1 MASSV
6 LATGHSLL
14 CGDAPATIFLT
25 FRNMCL
31 PSLSTELM
39 QCGCNLKQDT
49 TTIDLVFNRNQFS
62 AKEAYMTADA
72 DPATQRF
79 LSQPSALPPADIEK
93 STRVHQAL
101 GLSASLTLLF
111 SVTCALAVANV
122 YFAQPLLDSM
132 AQSLGVASSMI
143 GVVVT
148 ATQVGYALGLLFI
161 VPLGDLVNRKR
172 LILTQVLLSA
182 VALAAVGAAQQWL
195 ALLGAMI
202 VMGLLAVV
210 VQVLVAYAAMLA
222 TPSQRGH
229 AVGTVTS
236 GIVLGILLARFTSG
250 LIADIAGWRAV
261 YFVSSGLMLT
271 IAAVLWKVVPVTA
284 PPRHQDSYLALISS
298 VIKLF
303 ITERILRARGLL
315 ALLIFAAFSV
325 LWTSMV
331 LPLSAPPLSLSHTA
345 IGMFGLAGVAG
356 ALAARRAGR
365 WADQGLGQ
373 RVTGISLGLL
383 TLSWLPIT
391 FAETSLIALICG
403 VVLLDFAVQA
413 VHVTNQSLIFA
424 ARPDAQSRMV
434 GAYMCFYSVGSALGA
449 AAATQVYALWG
460 WIAVSLLGASIS
472 ATALVLWFLTFHFS
486 TNDQGRSA

>member
-1 MASSV
+1 M
-6 LATGHSLL
+6 
-14 CGDAPATIFLT
+14 
-25 FRNMCL
+25 
-31 PSLSTELM
+31 
-39 QCGCNLKQDT
+39 
-49 TTIDLVFNRNQFS
+49 
-62 AKEAYMTADA
+62 
-72 DPATQRF
+72 
-79 LSQPSALPPADIEK
+79 
-93 STRVHQAL
+93 
-101 GLSASLTLLF
+101 
-111 SVTCALAVANV
+111 
-122 YFAQPLLDSM
+122 
-132 AQSLGVASSMI
+132 
-143 GVVVT
+143 
-148 ATQVGYALGLLFI
+148 
-161 VPLGDLVNRKR
+161 
-172 LILTQVLLSA
+172 
-182 VALAAVGAAQQWL
+182 
-195 ALLGAMI
+195 
-202 VMGLLAVV
+202 
-210 VQVLVAYAAMLA
+210 
-222 TPSQRGH
+222 
-229 AVGTVTS
+229 GTVTS

-271 IAAVLWKVVPVTA
+271 IAAVLWRVIPVTA
-284 PPRHQDSYLALISS
+284 APRHQDSYLALIRSLF
-298 VIKLF
+298 KLF
-303 ITERILRARGLL
+303 ITERTLRSRGLL

-356 ALAARRAGR
+356 ALAARGAGR

-391 FAETSLIALICG
+391 FAETSLIALVCG

-460 WIAVSLLGASIS
+460 WMAVSLLGVLIS
-472 ATALVLWFLTFHFS
+472 ATAFVLWFLTFNFS
-486 TNDQGRSA
+486 TTHQGRSA

>member
-1 MASSV
+1 M
-6 LATGHSLL
+6 
-14 CGDAPATIFLT
+14 
-25 FRNMCL
+25 
-31 PSLSTELM
+31 
-39 QCGCNLKQDT
+39 
-49 TTIDLVFNRNQFS
+49 
-62 AKEAYMTADA
+62 EACMTADA
-72 DPATQRF
+72 DSVTKRF
-79 LSQPSALPPADIEK
+79 SRQPSGLPHTDTGESSRTDRSP
-93 STRVHQAL
+93 
-101 GLSASLTLLF
+101 GLSPSLTLLF

-122 YFAQPLLDSM
+122 YFAQPLLASM
-132 AQSLGVASSMI
+132 AESLGVASGLI

-161 VPLGDLVNRKR
+161 VPLGDMVNRKR
-172 LILTQVLLSA
+172 LILTQVMLSA
-182 VALAAVGAAQQWL
+182 IALAAVGAAQQWL

-210 VQVLVAYAAMLA
+210 VQVLVAYAAVLA
-222 TPSQRGH
+222 TPSQRGQ

-250 LIADIAGWRAV
+250 LIADLAGWRAV

-271 IAAVLWKVVPVTA
+271 IAAVLWKVVPAAVS
-284 PPRHQDSYLALISS
+284 PRNQDSYQALIRSFF
-298 VIKLF
+298 KLF
-303 ITERILRARGLL
+303 MTEPVLRIRGLL

-391 FAETSLIALICG
+391 FAETSLIALVCG

-460 WIAVSLLGASIS
+460 WMAVSLLGALIS
-472 ATALVLWFLTFHFS
+472 ASALVLWFLTFHLS
-486 TNDQGRSA
+486 TANQGRSP

>member
-1 MASSV
+1 
-6 LATGHSLL
+6 
-14 CGDAPATIFLT
+14 
-25 FRNMCL
+25 
-31 PSLSTELM
+31 
-39 QCGCNLKQDT
+39 
-49 TTIDLVFNRNQFS
+49 
-62 AKEAYMTADA
+62 MTADVDSA
-72 DPATQRF
+72 SQCLVREPSPISPAVTDRF
-79 LSQPSALPPADIEK
+79 P
-93 STRVHQAL
+93 
-101 GLSASLTLLF
+101 GLSPSLTLLF
-111 SVTCALAVANV
+111 SITCALAVANV

-172 LILTQVLLSA
+172 LMLTQVLLSA

-195 ALLGAMI
+195 ALLAAMI

-210 VQVLVAYAAMLA
+210 VQVLVAYAAVLA
-222 TPSQRGH
+222 TPSQRGQ

-271 IAAVLWKVVPVTA
+271 LAAVLWKVVPVT
-284 PPRHQDSYLALISS
+284 PSPRQKDTYLALIGSLF
-298 VIKLF
+298 KLF
-303 ITERILRARGLL
+303 ISEPTLRARGLL

-325 LWTSMV
+325 LWTAMV

-345 IGMFGLAGVAG
+345 IGLFGLAGVAG

-373 RVTGISLGLL
+373 RVTGIALGLL
-383 TLSWLPIT
+383 TLSWLPISV
-391 FAETSLIALICG
+391 AETSLVALVCG

-413 VHVTNQSLIFA
+413 VHVTNQSIIFA

-460 WIAVSLLGASIS
+460 WEAVSLLGALIS
-472 ATALVLWFLTFHFS
+472 VSAWILWFLTS
-486 TNDQGRSA
+486 QSDGS

>member
-1 MASSV
+1 MEVCMTAKV
-6 LATGHSLL
+6 
-14 CGDAPATIFLT
+14 DLT
-25 FRNMCL
+25 TQQ
-31 PSLSTELM
+31 LST
-39 QCGCNLKQDT
+39 Q
-49 TTIDLVFNRNQFS
+49 
-62 AKEAYMTADA
+62 
-72 DPATQRF
+72 PA
-79 LSQPSALPPADIEK
+79 
-93 STRVHQAL
+93 
-101 GLSASLTLLF
+101 GLSPSLTLLF

-132 AQSLGVASSMI
+132 AQSLGVESSMI

-172 LILTQVLLSA
+172 LILSHVLLSA

-195 ALLGAMI
+195 TLLGAMV

-210 VQVLVAYAAMLA
+210 VQVLVAYAAVLA

-298 VIKLF
+298 VFKLY
-303 ITERILRARGLL
+303 ITERTLRARGLL

-356 ALAARRAGR
+356 ALAASRAGR

-391 FAETSLIALICG
+391 FAETSLIALVSG

-460 WIAVSLLGASIS
+460 WMAVSLLGALIS
-472 ATALVLWFLTFHFS
+472 ATALALWVLTSHFS
-486 TNDQGRSA
+486 TTIQGRSV

>member
-1 MASSV
+1 MTAKV
-6 LATGHSLL
+6 
-14 CGDAPATIFLT
+14 DLT
-25 FRNMCL
+25 TQQ
-31 PSLSTELM
+31 LST
-39 QCGCNLKQDT
+39 Q
-49 TTIDLVFNRNQFS
+49 
-62 AKEAYMTADA
+62 
-72 DPATQRF
+72 PA
-79 LSQPSALPPADIEK
+79 
-93 STRVHQAL
+93 
-101 GLSASLTLLF
+101 GLSPSLTLLF

-132 AQSLGVASSMI
+132 AQSLGVESSMI

-172 LILTQVLLSA
+172 LILSHVLLSA

-195 ALLGAMI
+195 TLLGAMV

-210 VQVLVAYAAMLA
+210 VQVLVAYAAVLA

-250 LIADIAGWRAV
+250 LIADLAGWRAV
-261 YFVSSGLMLT
+261 YCVSSGLMLT
-271 IAAVLWKVVPVTA
+271 LAAVLWRAVPVTA
-284 PPRHQDSYLALISS
+284 SPRHEESYLMLISS
-298 VIKLF
+298 LFKLF
-303 ITERILRARGLL
+303 ITEPALRVRGLL

-325 LWTSMV
+325 LWTAMV

-345 IGMFGLAGVAG
+345 IGLFGLAGVAG

-373 RVTGISLGLL
+373 RVTGISLALL

-391 FAETSLIALICG
+391 FAETSLIALVCG

-413 VHVTNQSLIFA
+413 VHVTNQSIIFA

-460 WIAVSLLGASIS
+460 WMAVSLLGALIS
-472 ATALVLWFLTFHFS
+472 VTAWFVWFVTLQRVS
-486 TNDQGRSA
+486 QPCLPLGRRP

>member
-1 MASSV
+1 MTAG
-6 LATGHSLL
+6 A
-14 CGDAPATIFLT
+14 D
-25 FRNMCL
+25 
-31 PSLSTELM
+31 
-39 QCGCNLKQDT
+39 
-49 TTIDLVFNRNQFS
+49 S
-62 AKEAYMTADA
+62 AKK
-72 DPATQRF
+72 RF
-79 LSQPSALPPADIEK
+79 SGQPPGLLHSDTGESSRTDRSP
-93 STRVHQAL
+93 
-101 GLSASLTLLF
+101 GLSPSLTLLF

-143 GVVVT
+143 GIVVT

-172 LILTQVLLSA
+172 LILTQVMLSA

-210 VQVLVAYAAMLA
+210 VQVLVAYAAVLA
-222 TPSQRGH
+222 TPSQRGQT
-229 AVGTVTS
+229 VGTVTS

-250 LIADIAGWRAV
+250 LIADIAGWRTV

-284 PPRHQDSYLALISS
+284 PPRHQDSYLALIKS
-298 VIKLF
+298 VFKLF
-303 ITERILRARGLL
+303 ITERTLRARGLL

-365 WADQGLGQ
+365 WADQGFGQ

-391 FAETSLIALICG
+391 FAETSLIALVCG

-413 VHVTNQSLIFA
+413 VHVTNQSLILA

-460 WIAVSLLGASIS
+460 WIAVSLLGALIS

-486 TNDQGRSA
+486 TTHQGRSA

>member
-1 MASSV
+1 
-6 LATGHSLL
+6 
-14 CGDAPATIFLT
+14 
-25 FRNMCL
+25 
-31 PSLSTELM
+31 
-39 QCGCNLKQDT
+39 
-49 TTIDLVFNRNQFS
+49 
-62 AKEAYMTADA
+62 MTADA
-72 DPATQRF
+72 DSATQTF
-79 LSQPSALPPADIEK
+79 APQASGLAHTDDGESARAD
-93 STRVHQAL
+93 SSA
-101 GLSASLTLLF
+101 GLSPSLTLLF

-161 VPLGDLVNRKR
+161 VPLGDLLNRKG

-182 VALAAVGAAQQWL
+182 IALAGVGAAQQWL
-195 ALLGAMI
+195 TLLGAMVI
-202 VMGLLAVV
+202 VGLLAVM
-210 VQVLVAYAAMLA
+210 VQVLVAYAAVLA
-222 TPSQRGH
+222 TPSQRGQ

-250 LIADIAGWRAV
+250 LIADLAGWRAV
-261 YFVSSGLMLT
+261 YFVSSGLMLAL
-271 IAAVLWKVVPVTA
+271 AAVFWKVLPATES
-284 PPRHQDSYLALISS
+284 PRNRNTYPALIRSMFR
-298 VIKLF
+298 LF
-303 ITERILRARGLL
+303 MTEPVLRVRGLL

-345 IGMFGLAGVAG
+345 IGLFGLAGVAG

-373 RVTGISLGLL
+373 RVTGISLVIL
-383 TLSWLPIT
+383 TLSWLPIA
-391 FAETSLIALICG
+391 FAQTSLIALVG
-403 VVLLDFAVQA
+403 AVVLLDFAVQA
-413 VHVTNQSLIFA
+413 VHVTNQSFIFA

-449 AAATQVYALWG
+449 AAATQVYAQWG
-460 WIAVSLLGASIS
+460 WTAVSLLGASIS
-472 ATALVLWFLTFHFS
+472 ATALLLWLISCHSS
-486 TNDQGRSA
+486 TIDQGRSP

>member
-1 MASSV
+1 
-6 LATGHSLL
+6 
-14 CGDAPATIFLT
+14 
-25 FRNMCL
+25 
-31 PSLSTELM
+31 
-39 QCGCNLKQDT
+39 
-49 TTIDLVFNRNQFS
+49 
-62 AKEAYMTADA
+62 MTADVDSA
-72 DPATQRF
+72 SQCLVREPSPISPAVTDRF
-79 LSQPSALPPADIEK
+79 Q
-93 STRVHQAL
+93 
-101 GLSASLTLLF
+101 GLSPSLTLLF
-111 SVTCALAVANV
+111 SITCALAVANV

-143 GVVVT
+143 GIVVT

-172 LILTQVLLSA
+172 LMLTQVLLSA

-210 VQVLVAYAAMLA
+210 VQVLVAYAAVLA
-222 TPSQRGH
+222 TPSQRGQ

-271 IAAVLWKVVPVTA
+271 LAAVLWKVVPVT
-284 PPRHQDSYLALISS
+284 PSPRQKDTYLALIGSLF
-298 VIKLF
+298 KLF
-303 ITERILRARGLL
+303 ISEPTLRARGLL

-325 LWTSMV
+325 LWTAMV

-345 IGMFGLAGVAG
+345 IGLFGLAGVAG

-373 RVTGISLGLL
+373 RVTGIALGLL
-383 TLSWLPIT
+383 TLSWLPISV
-391 FAETSLIALICG
+391 AETSLVALVCG

-413 VHVTNQSLIFA
+413 VHVTNQSIIFA

-449 AAATQVYALWG
+449 AAATQVYAFWG
-460 WIAVSLLGASIS
+460 WEAVSLLGALIS
-472 ATALVLWFLTFHFS
+472 VSAWILWFLTS
-486 TNDQGRSA
+486 QSDGS

>member
-1 MASSV
+1 
-6 LATGHSLL
+6 
-14 CGDAPATIFLT
+14 
-25 FRNMCL
+25 
-31 PSLSTELM
+31 
-39 QCGCNLKQDT
+39 
-49 TTIDLVFNRNQFS
+49 
-62 AKEAYMTADA
+62 MTADA
-72 DPATQRF
+72 DSATHPF
-79 LSQPSALPPADIEK
+79 V
-93 STRVHQAL
+93 TQAS
-101 GLSASLTLLF
+101 GLSPSLTLLF

-143 GVVVT
+143 GFVVT

-161 VPLGDLVNRKR
+161 VPLGDLVNRKG

-182 VALAAVGAAQQWL
+182 IALAGVGAAQQWL
-195 ALLGAMI
+195 TLLGAMI
-202 VMGLLAVV
+202 AVGLLAVM
-210 VQVLVAYAAMLA
+210 VQVLVAYTAVLA
-222 TPSQRGH
+222 TPSQRGQ

-250 LIADIAGWRAV
+250 LIADLAGWRAV
-261 YFVSSGLMLT
+261 YFVSSGLML
-271 IAAVLWKVVPVTA
+271 ILAAVFWKVLPAAVT
-284 PPRHQDSYLALISS
+284 PRSRYTYPALIRS
-298 VIKLF
+298 LF
-303 ITERILRARGLL
+303 TLFMTEPVLRIRGLL

-331 LPLSAPPLSLSHTA
+331 LPLSAPPLSLSHTV

-356 ALAARRAGR
+356 ALAARRAGY

-373 RVTGISLGLL
+373 RVTGISLAIL
-383 TLSWLPIT
+383 TLSWLPIS
-391 FAETSLIALICG
+391 FADTSLISLVCA

-460 WIAVSLLGASIS
+460 WIAVSLLGALIS
-472 ATALVLWFLTFHFS
+472 ATALVLWFLTSHFS
-486 TNDQGRSA
+486 TIHQGRSV

>member
-1 MASSV
+1 M
-6 LATGHSLL
+6 
-14 CGDAPATIFLT
+14 P
-25 FRNMCL
+25 
-31 PSLSTELM
+31 
-39 QCGCNLKQDT
+39 
-49 TTIDLVFNRNQFS
+49 
-62 AKEAYMTADA
+62 DA
-72 DPATQRF
+72 DNGE
-79 LSQPSALPPADIEK
+79 SASAD
-93 STRVHQAL
+93 RAA

-148 ATQVGYALGLLFI
+148 ATHVGYALGLLFI
-161 VPLGDLVNRKR
+161 VPLGDLLNRKR

-182 VALAAVGAAQQWL
+182 VALAGVGAAQQWL
-195 ALLGAMI
+195 ALLGAMVI
-202 VMGLLAVV
+202 VGLLAVM
-210 VQVLVAYAAMLA
+210 VQVLVAYAAVLV
-222 TPSQRGH
+222 TPSQRGQ

-250 LIADIAGWRAV
+250 LIADLSGWRAV
-261 YFVSSGLMLT
+261 YFVSSGLMLVL
-271 IAAVLWKVVPVTA
+271 AAVFWKVLPATVS
-284 PPRHQDSYLALISS
+284 PRNRDTYPALIRSMFR
-298 VIKLF
+298 LF
-303 ITERILRARGLL
+303 MTEPVLRIRGLL

-345 IGMFGLAGVAG
+345 IGLFGLAGVAG

-365 WADQGLGQ
+365 WADRGLGQ
-373 RVTGISLGLL
+373 RVTGISLVIL
-383 TLSWLPIT
+383 TLSWLPIA
-391 FAETSLIALICG
+391 FAQTSLIALVCA

-449 AAATQVYALWG
+449 AAATKVYAHWG
-460 WIAVSLLGASIS
+460 WTAVSLLGASIS
-472 ATALVLWFLTFHFS
+472 ATALVLWFLTSHS
-486 TNDQGRSA
+486 TTTDRG

>member
-1 MASSV
+1 
-6 LATGHSLL
+6 
-14 CGDAPATIFLT
+14 
-25 FRNMCL
+25 
-31 PSLSTELM
+31 
-39 QCGCNLKQDT
+39 
-49 TTIDLVFNRNQFS
+49 
-62 AKEAYMTADA
+62 MTADA
-72 DPATQRF
+72 DSATKHFSR
-79 LSQPSALPPADIEK
+79 QPSGLPHTDTGESSRTDRSP
-93 STRVHQAL
+93 
-101 GLSASLTLLF
+101 GLSPSLTLLF

-122 YFAQPLLDSM
+122 YFAQPLLASM
-132 AQSLGVASSMI
+132 AESLGITSGLI

-161 VPLGDLVNRKR
+161 VPLGDMVNRKR
-172 LILTQVLLSA
+172 LILTQVMLSA
-182 VALAAVGAAQQWL
+182 IALAAVGASQQWL
-195 ALLGAMI
+195 ALLGAMS

-210 VQVLVAYAAMLA
+210 VQVLVAYAAVLA
-222 TPSQRGH
+222 TPSQRGQ

-236 GIVLGILLARFTSG
+236 AIVLGILLARFTSG
-250 LIADIAGWRAV
+250 LIADLAGWRAV

-271 IAAVLWKVVPVTA
+271 IAAVFWKVVPAAVS
-284 PPRHQDSYLALISS
+284 PRNQHSYQALIRSLF
-298 VIKLF
+298 KLF
-303 ITERILRARGLL
+303 MTEPVLRIRGLL

-365 WADQGLGQ
+365 WVDQGLGQ

-391 FAETSLIALICG
+391 FAETSLIALVCG

-413 VHVTNQSLIFA
+413 VHVTSQSLIFA

-460 WIAVSLLGASIS
+460 WMAVSLLGALIS
-472 ATALVLWFLTFHFS
+472 ATALVLWVLTSHFS
-486 TNDQGRSA
+486 TTIQGRSV

>member
-1 MASSV
+1 
-6 LATGHSLL
+6 
-14 CGDAPATIFLT
+14 
-25 FRNMCL
+25 
-31 PSLSTELM
+31 
-39 QCGCNLKQDT
+39 
-49 TTIDLVFNRNQFS
+49 
-62 AKEAYMTADA
+62 MTADVDSA
-72 DPATQRF
+72 SQCLVREPSPISPAVTDRF
-79 LSQPSALPPADIEK
+79 Q
-93 STRVHQAL
+93 
-101 GLSASLTLLF
+101 GLSPSLTLLF
-111 SVTCALAVANV
+111 SITCALAVANV

-172 LILTQVLLSA
+172 LMVTHVLLSA
-182 VALAAVGAAQQWL
+182 VPLAAVGAAQQWL

-210 VQVLVAYAAMLA
+210 VQVLVAYTAVLA
-222 TPSQRGH
+222 TPSQRGQ

-271 IAAVLWKVVPVTA
+271 LAAVLWKVVPVT
-284 PPRHQDSYLALISS
+284 PSPRQKDTYLALIGSLF
-298 VIKLF
+298 KLF
-303 ITERILRARGLL
+303 ISEPTLRARGLL

-325 LWTSMV
+325 LWTAMV

-345 IGMFGLAGVAG
+345 IGLFGLAGVAG

-373 RVTGISLGLL
+373 RVTGIALGLL
-383 TLSWLPIT
+383 TLSWLPISV
-391 FAETSLIALICG
+391 AETSLVALVCG

-413 VHVTNQSLIFA
+413 VHVTNQSIIFA

-449 AAATQVYALWG
+449 AAATQVYAFWG
-460 WIAVSLLGASIS
+460 WEAVSLLGALIS
-472 ATALVLWFLTFHFS
+472 VSAWILWFLTS
-486 TNDQGRSA
+486 QSDGS